1 MKLPGSLVACLP
13 AVMSLFSAQPLQVVA
28 QSNSQK
34 IVVISHRG
42 EHLHHPEN
50 TLPAYQAAIDA
61 GADFFEVDVR
71 TTSDGQFVLMH
82 DSDVHR
88 TTNGSG
94 KVRELTFQQ
103 IRSLDAG
110 AKFAPEFQGVK
121 VPTLDEALS
130 LAEGKTGIY
139 LDVKGADPEQLV
151 NTVVQHHMEHHV
163 LVYGNPELLATVE
176 RLRPD
181 MKVMPEADSEASCK
195 MLLEHLHPKVL
206 AFEESDFRPSVI
218 QLAKE
223 AHADIY
229 VDRLWIRDRAED
241 WAAAIAQGAT
251 GIQTDHPAELVQFL
265 TQRSKH

>member
-1 MKLPGSLVACLP
+1 
-13 AVMSLFSAQPLQVVA
+13 MSLFSAQPLVA
-28 QSNSQK
+28 QSNPQK

-103 IRSLDAG
+103 IRALDAG

-130 LAEGKTGIY
+130 LAEGKAGIY
-139 LDVKGADPEQLV
+139 LDVKDADPEQLV

-163 LVYGNPELLATVE
+163 LVYGNPELLAAVE

-181 MKVMPEADSEASCK
+181 MKVMPEADSEVSCK

-223 AHADIY
+223 AHADVY
-229 VDRLWIRDRAED
+229 VDRLWKQDQPED
-241 WAAAIAQGAT
+241 WGAAIAQGAT

-265 TQRSKH
+265 QQKSKH